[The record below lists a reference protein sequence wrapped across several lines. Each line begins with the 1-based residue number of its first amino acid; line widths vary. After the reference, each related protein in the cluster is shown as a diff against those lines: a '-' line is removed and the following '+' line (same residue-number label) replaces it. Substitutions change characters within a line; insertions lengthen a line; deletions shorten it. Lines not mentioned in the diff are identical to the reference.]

1 MRPHINARVASAQ
14 TEHSVPVKS
23 QLIPNLPTEL
33 SPTKEM
39 ESNPMV
45 NHPLPPMEREPPRRG
60 VDASKVS
67 KGIETLREGEG
78 KSCGWYTR
86 EWRLGGCIL
95 THACAGNFDCFW
107 CLNFSFLSSLLGGQ
121 MGWLYCYPIYFF
133 FVLIPWFRSG
143 AGGRFS
149 RLEKL
154 LIRNKSSTNQVSV
167 LRLLFIWDTIL
178 TAEREV
184 KLHMSDRS

>member
-1 MRPHINARVASAQ
+1 VPEKNSLPSLVVHFCLRISSFSSASMRPHINARVASAQ

-78 KSCGWYTR
+78 KSCG
-86 EWRLGGCIL
+86 
-95 THACAGNFDCFW
+95 
-107 CLNFSFLSSLLGGQ
+107 
-121 MGWLYCYPIYFF
+121 
-133 FVLIPWFRSG
+133 
-143 AGGRFS
+143 
-149 RLEKL
+149 
-154 LIRNKSSTNQVSV
+154 
-167 LRLLFIWDTIL
+167 
-178 TAEREV
+178 
-184 KLHMSDRS
+184 